1 MGEEIKIGEEVL
13 DYIADLEVI
22 RNDLEEVYADA
33 LRCKDNLS
41 HGAYKGKAKKEMKI
55 FFDSLES
62 HLQRMLFLYGAAS
75 SYITNAYQTMYYNE
89 EQLVDWV
96 INRMEEQTIHE

>member
-1 MGEEIKIGEEVL
+1 MGEEIKVGEEVL
-13 DYIADLEVI
+13 DYISELEGI
-22 RNDLEEVYADA
+22 QEELKEVYAHA
-33 LRCKDNLS
+33 VRCKDNLS
-41 HGAYKGKAKKEMKI
+41 QGAYRGKAKHEIKL

-96 INRMEEQTIHE
+96 IKQMGGGELT